1 MEAVSGWVLSIV
13 GVVVLTTIIEII
25 MPNGSIN
32 KFIKGIFVLFTIF
45 IMISPITRIN
55 IGSLFGVNTPNLSLD
70 EEYIEDVN
78 MKKLEEYKILIKDS
92 LSGQGYKNISLD
104 MHGKTLNGELKI
116 NTIFVDLCNLVLN
129 NEALNINKYEH
140 IKKIIIKIVD
150 VAEEDIIFYE

>member
-13 GVVVLTTIIEII
+13 GVVILTTIIEII

-55 IGSLFGVNTPNLSLD
+55 IGSLFGVDTPKLSLD
-70 EEYIEDVN
+70 EGYIEDVN
-78 MKKLEEYKILIKDS
+78 MKKLEEYKILIKDN
-92 LSGQGYKNISLD
+92 LSRQGYKNISLD
-104 MHGKTLNGELKI
+104 IHGKTVDGDLKI
-116 NTIFVDLCNLVLN
+116 NAIFVDLCNLVLN
-129 NEALNINKYEH
+129 AESLNINKYEH
-140 IKKIIIKIVD
+140 IKKIIIKVVE

>member
-55 IGSLFGVNTPNLSLD
+55 IGSLFGVNTPNLNLD

-104 MHGKTLNGELKI
+104 IHGKTLNGELKI

>member
-32 KFIKGIFVLFTIF
+32 KFIKCIFVLFTIF

-55 IGSLFGVNTPNLSLD
+55 IGSLFGVNTPNLNLD

-104 MHGKTLNGELKI
+104 IHGKTLNGELKI

>member
-45 IMISPITRIN
+45 IMISPITRID
-55 IGSLFGVNTPNLSLD
+55 IGSLFGVNTPNFSLD